1 HGLFVAD
8 HGSWNRSVPTGYKV
22 VFLPLDAHGN
32 VTGAPQDFATGWL
45 QGDGKVL
52 GRPAGLAIGP
62 DGALYISDDATGNI
76 YRIAYTG

>member
-45 QGDGKVL
+45 QGDSAA
-52 GRPAGLAIGP
+52 GRPVGVTVGP
-62 DGALYISDDATGNI
+62 DGALYISDDKAGMV